1 MSNSVSDSLNQN
13 ENHSLKLGDDM
24 IKQYGNKEVKISF
37 IYNKSG
43 KSLKD
48 ILEQCYRD
56 HIRNEQVLTGGKN
69 DDLKKC
75 ENDVIM
81 QA

>member
-56 HIRNEQVLTGGKN
+56 
-69 DDLKKC
+69 
-75 ENDVIM
+75 
-81 QA
+81 

>member
-1 MSNSVSDSLNQN
+1 
-13 ENHSLKLGDDM
+13 M

-56 HIRNEQVLTGGKN
+56 QIRNEQILTGGEK
-69 DDLKKC
+69 
-75 ENDVIM
+75 
-81 QA
+81 